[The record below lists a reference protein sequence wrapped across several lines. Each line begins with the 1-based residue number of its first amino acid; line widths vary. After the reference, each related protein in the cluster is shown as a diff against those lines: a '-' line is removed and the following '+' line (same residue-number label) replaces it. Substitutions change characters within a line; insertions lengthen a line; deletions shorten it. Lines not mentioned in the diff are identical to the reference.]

1 MEMVLVILIITAVA
15 AVIFLRIL
23 KNKDEDP
30 VKYNENFNDGYV
42 DIPPVKP
49 KKEEKI

>member
-1 MEMVLVILIITAVA
+1 MEIIVVLIITSVAV
-15 AVIFLRIL
+15 VIFLRIL
-23 KNKDEDP
+23 KNKHKDP